1 MWMKTDSLGQFF
13 DSCSTALWVLSDTCS
28 YCFGLAKSSVD
39 EAQFHEFQICD
50 GSSFKSQSL
59 TFFSEILV
67 H

>member
-13 DSCSTALWVLSDTCS
+13 DSSSTALWVLSDPCS

-39 EAQFHEFQICD
+39 EARSNEFQIYD

-59 TFFSEILV
+59 TFFSEILI

>member
-13 DSCSTALWVLSDTCS
+13 DSSSTALWVLSAARS

-39 EAQFHEFQICD
+39 EAQSNEFQIYD